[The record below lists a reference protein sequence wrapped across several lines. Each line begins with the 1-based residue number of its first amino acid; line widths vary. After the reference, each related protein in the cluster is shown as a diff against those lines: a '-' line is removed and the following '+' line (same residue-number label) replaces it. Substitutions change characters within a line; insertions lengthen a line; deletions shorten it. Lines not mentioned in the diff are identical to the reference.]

1 MFFGKPP
8 FLVLCLYYTIAFRE
22 GEAQKSLSFQLKVK
36 TKKRNRKKL
45 RSYLNFY
52 CSCYLFTIDST
63 ALINCLTCFDGS
75 NEYIIP

>member
-1 MFFGKPP
+1 MFFAKPP
-8 FLVLCLYYTIAFRE
+8 FLVLCLYYAIAFGKGKRKKVCRFN
-22 GEAQKSLSFQLKVK
+22 QKLKQE
-36 TKKRNRKKL
+36 RNRKKL